1 MRTDKKGK
9 KGLRAKIG
17 SAIRVSAPPVGF
29 ALEMPGRRTVLLHGA
44 AQLLRTG
51 RSETVLRLKNG
62 EYVTVTGSDLIC
74 SAYEDR
80 SVEVLGRITAI
91 AFGRSEPAKKG
102 EEETTDETP

>member
-1 MRTDKKGK
+1 MLKSDRPSGFLPLLS
-9 KGLRAKIG
+9 GLLWKCRDGAG
-17 SAIRVSAPPVGF
+17 
-29 ALEMPGRRTVLLHGA
+29 LLHGA